1 MVGSEVK
8 MFSVNDGSLEGN
20 IRILHPVIYFHLCG
34 RFRWD
39 CDVEVNEAH

>member
-20 IRILHPVIYFHLCG
+20 IRILHPVIYTFTYAVGSDGIVTL
-34 RFRWD
+34 
-39 CDVEVNEAH
+39 